1 MRPAKSQQPLSIQTA
16 GARLP
21 RNGLLGRPKDKN
33 AEPAMS
39 AGSAC
44 NVWWTMT
51 ALNRTYTAMML
62 DGGVLVRVV
71 AEWVK

>member
-1 MRPAKSQQPLSIQTA
+1 
-16 GARLP
+16 
-21 RNGLLGRPKDKN
+21 
-33 AEPAMS
+33 MS

-51 ALNRTYTAMML
+51 ALNRTYTAMVL
-62 DGGVLVRVV
+62 DGSVLVRVI